1 MGQKPF
7 LSIGAQ
13 ATWGRDPRRAER
25 LPVLGSPFVSPVWC
39 ICSWSGCPPGV
50 SAPVCVCT
58 RVFTHALE
66 VEWACWNPS
75 EVLLP
80 LFCVS
85 TSSSARGV
93 CGSCCSFLSMS
104 LYPSP
109 GAPYPKPLPLSSLLP
124 EASSQNEECGLVR
137 PLQANLGLGTLFPS
151 PTQGSRSPHQRG
163 NHSGSSEGLLCLRK
177 PSAADMVAC
186 DTRGLLPVVCPT
198 VERGGR
204 RSLVRASLETHHLRD
219 QGCPAGLC
227 LGAGI

>member
-1 MGQKPF
+1 MPWKRSGHVGIPLRSCF
-7 LSIGAQ
+7 LS
-13 ATWGRDPRRAER
+13 
-25 LPVLGSPFVSPVWC
+25 SVS
-39 ICSWSGCPPGV
+39 
-50 SAPVCVCT
+50 
-58 RVFTHALE
+58 
-66 VEWACWNPS
+66 
-75 EVLLP
+75 LP
-80 LFCVS
+80 LLS
-85 TSSSARGV
+85 PSSSARGV
-93 CGSCCSFLSMS
+93 CGSCRSFLSMS

-227 LGAGI
+227 LGGGI